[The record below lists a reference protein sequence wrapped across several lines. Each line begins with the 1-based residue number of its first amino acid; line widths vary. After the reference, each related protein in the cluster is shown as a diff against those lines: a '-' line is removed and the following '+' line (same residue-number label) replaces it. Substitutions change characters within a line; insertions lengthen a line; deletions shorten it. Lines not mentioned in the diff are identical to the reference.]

1 MTSRHL
7 AGRWRQGGARVIACV
22 VLGAAL
28 VVTLP
33 MPGAGHAGEV
43 VTHSDVGLLWLPDS
57 EASSAPVPVVIAL
70 HDLLG
75 IDQRGWRYGEQLTA
89 AGIAV
94 LHVELQE
101 VSADGFVSMPVRD
114 EPAAKLARLA
124 IAIDSVAEDPRFAH
138 AAIGILAFG
147 AAGQVAMRAAAD
159 RTTAGRIAAMALLYP
174 GCAAIPAPTQETA
187 LQSPVLLLHGD
198 ADPANSPAD
207 CAGLAGRIARS
218 APVRR
223 RQYAGAG
230 YAWDLPAIGLD
241 AVRKLPWPDRPGMWL
256 PASHWPEAAEFS
268 AAQVASFF
276 ARALSA
282 QP

>member
-1 MTSRHL
+1 MKVRLEPDGSVLMVTP
-7 AGRWRQGGARVIACV
+7 AGDCN
-22 VLGAAL
+22 AA
-28 VVTLP
+28 T
-33 MPGAGHAGEV
+33 
-43 VTHSDVGLLWLPDS
+43 
-57 EASSAPVPVVIAL
+57 
-70 HDLLG
+70 
-75 IDQRGWRYGEQLTA
+75 LTA
-89 AGIAV
+89 GQTAP
-94 LHVELQE
+94 E
-101 VSADGFVSMPVRD
+101 VA
-114 EPAAKLARLA
+114 PA
-124 IAIDSVAEDPRFAH
+124 
-138 AAIGILAFG
+138 
-147 AAGQVAMRAAAD
+147 
-159 RTTAGRIAAMALLYP
+159 
-174 GCAAIPAPTQETA
+174 QETA